1 MRITTKG
8 RYALRA
14 ITNLALSRQD
24 KPKPIKDIAAEEEI
38 SPEFLEQIFFRL
50 RKAGII
56 SSVRGPGGGFSMKS
70 DPKDVSV
77 KDIFE
82 AVGEG
87 LWLTPCTSDDPD
99 SCERKDSCL
108 VHDVW
113 EEASTYILGYFER
126 LTLAKIMADSK
137 GNALSQL
144 VEGGDFSLDSEA
156 HEDDARAA
164 ETGSTPDR

>member
-1 MRITTKG
+1 
-8 RYALRA
+8 
-14 ITNLALSRQD
+14 
-24 KPKPIKDIAAEEEI
+24 
-38 SPEFLEQIFFRL
+38 
-50 RKAGII
+50 
-56 SSVRGPGGGFSMKS
+56 
-70 DPKDVSV
+70 
-77 KDIFE
+77 
-82 AVGEG
+82 
-87 LWLTPCTSDDPD
+87 
-99 SCERKDSCL
+99 
-108 VHDVW
+108 VW

>member
-14 ITNLALSRQD
+14 ITNLALSNQD
-24 KPKPIKDIAAEEEI
+24 RPKPIKDIAAEEEI

-50 RKAGII
+50 KKSGII
-56 SSVRGPGGGFSMKS
+56 ASVRGPGGGFSMKK
-70 DPKDVSV
+70 DPAEVTV

-87 LWLTPCTSDDPD
+87 LWLTPCTSDDPEA
-99 SCERKDSCL
+99 CERKDTCL

-113 EEASTYILGYFER
+113 QEASSYITSYFEG
-126 LTLAKIMADSK
+126 LSLAKIMESSK
-137 GNALSQL
+137 DKMYDRMI
-144 VEGGDFSLDSEA
+144 EGQEFSL
-156 HEDDARAA
+156 
-164 ETGSTPDR
+164 